1 VVAIATIYGFYQII
15 AEKNLLI
22 EEKTRSRILEEKL
35 KYWNGSDDP
44 ALKSGLLK
52 LWNKRG
58 DVPEEIWNSFNPN
71 EDTEVLIAM
80 ASHPWVPYDIEIRLL
95 KSENV
100 RIRISAI
107 LNNKRNRKEVF
118 QLLATDS
125 IFRRLVAKNSNTPV
139 ELLKKL
145 ATDEDSVVRRDV
157 AGNSNTPGELL
168 KKLATDKDLGVSIEV
183 ALSSNTSVEL
193 LKKLATD
200 KESYV
205 RLAVAKNSNTP
216 TELLKKLEADKDSDV
231 HRAVAGNS
239 NTPLELMKKLVTD
252 KDSDVRR
259 EVAKNSNT
267 PVELLKKLA
276 TDKDSDVRKAVAR
289 NPSTPLKILK
299 RLAVDKIDEVMYRT
313 IFSIINL
320 PENEWK

>member
-1 VVAIATIYGFYQII
+1 MVAIATIYGFYQII

-183 ALSSNTSVEL
+183 AKNSNTPVELLEKLATDKDSGVRMAVAVNSNTPDELLEKLATDKDSVVRRAIAGNTPVEL

-200 KESYV
+200 KERYV
-205 RLAVAKNSNTP
+205 RVAVALSSNT
-216 TELLKKLEADKDSDV
+216 S
-231 HRAVAGNS
+231 
-239 NTPLELMKKLVTD
+239 
-252 KDSDVRR
+252 
-259 EVAKNSNT
+259 
-267 PVELLKKLA
+267 VELLKKLA